1 MKRLI
6 LASAS
11 PRRRD
16 LLEQIGWH
24 PEICPGRG
32 EENPLEELPEEIV
45 KELSRSKC
53 LEVAGRT
60 QGDALVLGAD
70 TVVALEDRVLGKPKD
85 AREAAQM
92 LTGLQG
98 KTHQVFTGVTLAEVK
113 KGQIGNIVT
122 FAEQTLVEL
131 YPMTGEEIEEYI
143 ATGDPFDKA
152 GAYGIQGYF
161 ARYVRK
167 IDGDYNNVVGLPVA
181 AVYQTIKEI
190 FS

>member
-32 EENPLEELPEEIV
+32 EENPLKELPEEIV